1 VKAAVSAISDD
12 FEDLTSALNALYD
25 DIINAVNT
33 NQIPGVS
40 DVSDSPSIE
49 EMLFALVD
57 MIEISN
63 PPEVDINS
71 SSHDMAFVNIS
82 FATIQ
87 WKQGRA
93 SNVRAQFRHANSS
106 VYVDCVLK
114 LGQSSMHES
123 IRKEYA
129 VMLELNIADP
139 DHFIKPFAL
148 LYGNNIQSDKSASDN
163 SNPYA
168 NCIAI
173 AMECGTCNLR
183 EYIGVDNRLGLP
195 ELSAISRHMLDA
207 VCTATKKGF
216 VLLDIKL
223 ENFVRVTGTPD
234 RYKAID
240 FDSAVKIGEDFS
252 SAEVAV
258 TYGYVSPEI
267 AKLYLARASRSSV
280 KIVTRADASST
291 VFSLGL
297 ILFELFNNLTP
308 FWKNCGLRQESEFL
322 AFAANELTNDIVNTN
337 IDRTFG
343 HANYYMLTPVLKN
356 ALECNPSKRISA
368 QDLRKRS
375 LFGDN
380 VSINVRDIHVN
391 VGVINRRITNVDEN
405 LADLTAAVRVE
416 MAAH

>member
-1 VKAAVSAISDD
+1 
-12 FEDLTSALNALYD
+12 
-25 DIINAVNT
+25 
-33 NQIPGVS
+33 
-40 DVSDSPSIE
+40 
-49 EMLFALVD
+49 
-57 MIEISN
+57 
-63 PPEVDINS
+63 
-71 SSHDMAFVNIS
+71 
-82 FATIQ
+82 
-87 WKQGRA
+87 
-93 SNVRAQFRHANSS
+93 
-106 VYVDCVLK
+106 
-114 LGQSSMHES
+114 
-123 IRKEYA
+123 
-129 VMLELNIADP
+129 
-139 DHFIKPFAL
+139 
-148 LYGNNIQSDKSASDN
+148 
-163 SNPYA
+163 
-168 NCIAI
+168 
-173 AMECGTCNLR
+173 
-183 EYIGVDNRLGLP
+183 
-195 ELSAISRHMLDA
+195 MLDA

-308 FWKNCGLRQESEFL
+308 FWKTCELSQESEFL
-322 AFAANELTNDIVNTN
+322 GFAANQLTNDIVKTHINS
-337 IDRTFG
+337 RFR
-343 HANYYMLTPVLKN
+343 HAKYYKLTKVLES
-356 ALECNPSKRISA
+356 ALECNPLKRISA
-368 QDLRKRS
+368 RELRESS

-391 VGVINRRITNVDEN
+391 LDVINRRITNVDEN

-416 MAAH
+416 MAAHFDNINANVSGLAGSLIGSIDLSIEASPVLQQLLSLTKQLGDQFKTSVNKDDVIGNIERWVSRVNLESSQAMSQQLNELMSKILMIRIISKVVSKYLQVCSRVTWIP